1 MNFAPQKAVKINL
14 RVITKNNEAGLE
26 KGFLRKS
33 ISKPYCRATAKPRAR
48 ELMTY
53 FSSEKFSA
61 AFHHMPIEY
70 VVQFLHFHDES

>member
-1 MNFAPQKAVKINL
+1 MILISKMAVKMIL
-14 RVITKNNEAGLE
+14 RIITNNHAADPE
-26 KGFLRKS
+26 KGFLTKS
-33 ISKPYCRATAKPRAR
+33 ISKPFDRATAKPRAR